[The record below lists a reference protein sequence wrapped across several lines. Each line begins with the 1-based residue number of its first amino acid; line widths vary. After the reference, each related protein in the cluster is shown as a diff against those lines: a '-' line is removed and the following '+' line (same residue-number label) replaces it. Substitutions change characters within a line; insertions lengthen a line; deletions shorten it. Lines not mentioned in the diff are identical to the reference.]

1 MVRRATG
8 RASRKRRRG
17 SRGSH
22 IASVEPSLVLDFDG
36 TVTQNDLLDHI
47 AEHFGDA
54 DVYREV
60 EEGLHA
66 GTVTLRECITREFEP
81 VRRPLEEVVEWV
93 LDNAEIRR
101 GFAELVQAAQATGWR
116 VRILSSGF
124 EELIRPVLD
133 REGVDVELVANRV
146 DAGPDGWR
154 VHWRDEA
161 ECATCGEACK
171 RAALPEGEVVYV
183 GDGISD
189 RCAALASD
197 RIFATRGLARYL
209 DEHGIAYEPFDD
221 FLDVTGALGFG
232 QERARSSA
240 QSA

>member
-1 MVRRATG
+1 VVRRAAG
-8 RASRKRRRG
+8 CEGRKRGRG
-17 SRGSH
+17 SRGGD
-22 IASVEPSLVLDFDG
+22 ITPVARRSLVLDFDG

-47 AEHFGDA
+47 AEHFGDPNI
-54 DVYREV
+54 YREV
-60 EEGLHA
+60 EDGLHE
-66 GTVTLRECITREFEP
+66 GRISLRECITREFAP
-81 VRRPLEEVVEWV
+81 VRRPLKEVVEWV
-93 LDNAEIRR
+93 LGNAEIRP
-101 GFAELVQAAQATGWR
+101 GFSELVRSAQGDGWR
-116 VRILSSGF
+116 VLVLSSGF
-124 EELIRPVLD
+124 EELIEPVLA

-146 DAGPDGWR
+146 DARLDGWR

-209 DEHGIAYEPFDD
+209 DERGAPYEQFDD
-221 FLDVTGALGFG
+221 LDDVR
-232 QERARSSA
+232 RAIFS
-240 QSA
+240 